1 MIVNSDFVI
10 TPAESDRRDPPAT
23 ITLPRIPVQ
32 QPVSPKLTPLANL
45 PAYREL
51 ITDVDAL
58 VIEPTAEIVQCQVI
72 VLDSQN
78 SHNGI
83 ILTLDWRLSSGPKYR
98 IVTQRVDVNPSHLL
112 MLVIADDD

>member
-1 MIVNSDFVI
+1 MIVNSDRSP
-10 TPAESDRRDPPAT
+10 TPTELNRRDPPAT

-32 QPVSPKLTPLANL
+32 QPVSPEFTPLANL
-45 PAYREL
+45 PADCEL

-83 ILTLDWRLSSGPKYR
+83 ILTLDWRLSSGPKDR
-98 IVTQRVDVNPSHLL
+98 SVAQRVDVNPSQLL
-112 MLVIADDD
+112 MLVVADDD